1 MKNTLYY
8 HRLLGGSSGSS
19 TPEKTTEDPWVR
31 PSEWLEMPTLNL
43 GEQKFVGLHA
53 VFNNDSN
60 FCSVYINGGNCTI
73 DWGDGTIE
81 NYNFDTYCNHRYTY
95 ANIPENTI
103 TSYGYKQVIVT
114 IIPQSG
120 QTIRGYQL
128 NKRSDEETSLYNYS
142 SGWLDIRIVGSSVES
157 LGLRGSNN
165 YNNMIKHFSFK
176 GPNNITSGSSLFKD
190 CSGLECI
197 SEFDFSKFTTFAS
210 MFENCK
216 NLKHLPPLNSTI
228 VTSFSGTFRSCSSLR
243 YIPAI
248 STSNVWIFYGTF
260 QYCSSLL
267 YVPTINA
274 ENATTIQS
282 MFANCYLIRNITIH
296 TSSLCSD
303 FSGAFSGCSSLKS
316 ITGLDTS
323 GGTNFSQMFR
333 YCNNIELP
341 TLDTHKGINFSSMFE
356 NVFSII
362 DAPSLDLSKG
372 TLFDSMFMNC
382 LNLKSIPAYN
392 LGSSV
397 TAGTTVY
404 CSSMFYFCFALKNI
418 GNINTTRV
426 TNMGSMFYYCLS
438 LSSIKTVFDTSAT
451 TNMSQ
456 MFYECRSLAEL
467 PYFNTSLVTTFSS
480 IFYNCNTL
488 SKAVFQGTKE
498 TISYANC
505 RLSKQAIVDIF
516 NGLASGVTGKT
527 ITISNNW
534 GTQYLTQT
542 DRDIAINKGWT
553 ISG

>member
-1 MKNTLYY
+1 MKNALYL
-8 HRLLGGSSGSS
+8 HRLVGGV
-19 TPEKTTEDPWVR
+19 TADPEKTTEDPWVR

-60 FCSVYINGGNCTI
+60 FCSVVVYGGNCTI
-73 DWGDGTIE
+73 NWGDGTIE
-81 NYNFDTYCNHRYTY
+81 NFNQYAFCNHRYVY
-95 ANIPENTI
+95 ANIGENTL

-114 IIPQSG
+114 ITPQSG
-120 QTIRGYQL
+120 QTITGYQL
-128 NKRSDEETSLYNYS
+128 NGRSNEVSSLYNYS
-142 SGWLDIRIVGSSVES
+142 SGWLDIRIVGSNVNII
-157 LGLRGSNN
+157 GLMGSNN
-165 YNNMIKHFSFK
+165 YNNMLRHFSFK

-190 CSGLECI
+190 CLGLECI

-210 MFENCK
+210 MFENCR

-248 STSNVWIFYGTF
+248 STSNVTTFSGTF
-260 QYCSSLL
+260 SYCSSLL

-274 ENATTIQS
+274 ENAITIQS
-282 MFANCYLIRNITIH
+282 MFTNCYLIRNITIH
-296 TSSLCSD
+296 TSSLCSN
-303 FSGAFSGCSSLKS
+303 FSSAFSGCYLLKS
-316 ITGLDTS
+316 VTGLDTS
-323 GGTNFSQMFR
+323 SGTDFSHMFR

-341 TLDTHKGINFSSMFE
+341 TLDTHNGINFSSMFE
-356 NVFSII
+356 NVLSII

-382 LNLKSIPAYN
+382 HNLKSIPAYN
-392 LGSSV
+392 IGSSV
-397 TAGTTVY
+397 NAGAAVY
-404 CSSMFYFCFALKNI
+404 CSNMFFCCFALKNI

-426 TNMGSMFYYCLS
+426 TNMSSMFYNCFS
-438 LSSIKTVFDTSAT
+438 LSSINTVFDTSAT
-451 TNMSQ
+451 TNMAY
-456 MFYECRSLAEL
+456 MFYQCGTLAEL

-527 ITISNNW
+527 ITISGNW